1 MENINNIFSS
11 KNTIHTISDDE
22 RKQTGNYL
30 EVIKAFSRTIYTG
43 IYVIDYKK
51 NKFEYVSENPL
62 FLCGHT
68 AEEVKEMGIR
78 FYFKNVP
85 QPDLDLILEINSVGF
100 NFYNEIALKERKC
113 YTLSCDFHLKNQE
126 GEIILINQKITPLF
140 LTDDGKIWKA
150 ICIVSLSS
158 ERYSGNIKIYK
169 RGGAGVFKYDLE
181 EGIWNFTE
189 KLKLS
194 RREKEVLGFSIRGF
208 TINEVARVMNVS
220 PDTVK
225 FHRKK
230 IYRKLG
236 VANIS
241 EAIVFATNNKLI

>member
-43 IYVIDYKK
+43 IYVIDYQK

-113 YTLSCDFHLKNQE
+113 YTLSCDFNLKMCLNQ
-126 GEIILINQKITPLF
+126 
-140 LTDDGKIWKA
+140 IW
-150 ICIVSLSS
+150 I
-158 ERYSGNIKIYK
+158 
-169 RGGAGVFKYDLE
+169 
-181 EGIWNFTE
+181 
-189 KLKLS
+189 
-194 RREKEVLGFSIRGF
+194 
-208 TINEVARVMNVS
+208 
-220 PDTVK
+220 
-225 FHRKK
+225 
-230 IYRKLG
+230 
-236 VANIS
+236 
-241 EAIVFATNNKLI
+241 